1 MQAKAQGWLD
11 QGAKVGA
18 ESDALIALAK
28 AKENA
33 KQPASDGEEEDNS
46 IQVCFFFSKG
56 NLSL

>member
-33 KQPASDGEEEDNS
+33 KKPASDGEEEDNS
-46 IQVCFFFSKG
+46 IQVC
-56 NLSL
+56 